1 MASEPTSFEP
11 VARHLA
17 VSGFDSVS
25 GWVDGFHHLSI
36 PRVVV
41 RLVSLSG
48 HFQKRGTQQKDEP
61 CKSFDLKLSG
71 RKYRRCFC
79 RVILGRPRLGLCKG
93 RSAGH
98 GLVAVLHQTSASNI
112 NVDNHNGRTQR
123 INGFWALC
131 SGPILVYLKRSRK
144 LSRSFPRTT

>member
-1 MASEPTSFEP
+1 MSRWQGTSQSLASIRSAAGWMASITCPFREW
-11 VARHLA
+11 L
-17 VSGFDSVS
+17 SVWFPS
-25 GWVDGFHHLSI
+25 QDTFRKG
-36 PRVVV
+36 
-41 RLVSLSG
+41 
-48 HFQKRGTQQKDEP
+48 GTQQKDEP

-79 RVILGRPRLGLCKG
+79 RVILGRPSLCKG